1 MDGTE
6 TGTAEQEENGIQD
19 NLSANSDPEP
29 IPEMAGSAKPA
40 ADESKATKG
49 IREEDIEF
57 DEEPASSMASMPV
70 DS

>member
-6 TGTAEQEENGIQD
+6 ISTAEQEENGIQD

-40 ADESKATKG
+40 ADATKG